1 MKLEQQITAALA
13 GRAGQRDF
21 VDSLSRHWA
30 GLISSVDTLLAA
42 VADLTRGATTA
53 TARAGVHTTV
63 FADIGTAFGAD
74 SDWQKR
80 AAALSAK
87 LAHGADRIGVLRQ
100 RVHRETVNIGVIG
113 VTGAGK
119 STLLRKLTGLSQ
131 EHIPSNRYVSSTA
144 TPSRIF
150 HIPATERSGAVLHLH
165 IWPTFRDEVLQPLHE
180 KAGLSAAAPAS
191 LEEFRAFRYP
201 KDIPESR
208 ASSEQFTRRL
218 RIAQASLPSY
228 ETLLTG
234 NDVRIEL
241 DQLRPFVAY
250 PADESEPERPYH
262 AVRSA
267 DIYCPFPEVDAVQLG
282 LVDLP
287 GSGEAGLDVH
297 MRFLADLRNHTD
309 LLLIVRRPSKS
320 PSTDQDWDA
329 AQLADDA
336 AAGVRRRDFAHL
348 VINQDQDVPGDFFEQ
363 ALARAHS
370 DSADLGIDMRVC
382 DIQRAEPS
390 QVTKEVLAPILD
402 LLAKRL
408 AYMDRDAVAFVLA
421 GLSGMAE
428 EVRLLCG
435 DLNLQFGT
443 WKGMLPDQE
452 KLRRARIREL
462 KDEVSGALDRVR
474 NEYDRLY
481 DAGEPIAELQKQ
493 IELAGQDIRGWLTAG
508 LGKGDRDKWI
518 EAIGKAISGKGMGGE
533 LDRQYNGARE
543 RVVRVFNKIDASL
556 DQAVAR
562 LYGEVAEALRGKL
575 TSKIVPDDTEHA
587 AALRGFAAITEADG
601 ARTLTNATKRLLSLR
616 VDYGSIFLRVGRPV
630 IRKIEWYSSEQQNSA
645 GGGAGLAGQAV
656 KMAGQAAGTA
666 IGGQAG
672 HAVGAA
678 LDEVAS
684 SALGAS
690 GQPGRNSWLSDH
702 VQRAARPSPADAGTA
717 VTSAAPSSAH
727 PKKAGQD
734 SNAAYWYDRLSA
746 TLEDVTSELEHEF
759 HQEALRALRVLAA
772 AVDLYKDTATTSPDI
787 EVEYERVCP
796 RAQQEIW
803 PQDFDEAP
811 AKVAA
816 NLERVRKQVQDTESA
831 ADQVSALANQATRL
845 LSPRAVAGLA
855 RRARVQR
862 VGEGDP

>member
-1 MKLEQQITAALA
+1 MTIEQQITAALV
-13 GRAGQRDF
+13 GRAAQRDF
-21 VDSLSRHWA
+21 VDSLSRYWS
-30 GLISSVDTLLAA
+30 GLTSSFDALLPA
-42 VADLTRGATTA
+42 VADMTRGAA
-53 TARAGVHTTV
+53 TAMASDSAHATV
-63 FADIGTAFGAD
+63 FGDISTAFEAG

-80 AAALSAK
+80 AAALSGK
-87 LAHGADRIGVLRQ
+87 LAEGADRIGVLHQ

-150 HIPATERSGAVLHLH
+150 HVPATERSRAVLHLH
-165 IWPTFRDEVLQPLHE
+165 TWPTFRSEVLQPLHE
-180 KAGLSAAAPAS
+180 KAGLSAPAPVT
-191 LEEFRAFRYP
+191 LEEFRGFRYP

-208 ASSEQFTRRL
+208 AGSEQFTRRL

-228 ETLLTG
+228 EMLLTG
-234 NDVRIEL
+234 NDVRKEL

-267 DIYCPFPEVDAVQLG
+267 DIHCPFPDVDAVRLG

-297 MRFLADLRNHTD
+297 KRFLADLRNHTD
-309 LLLIVRRPSKS
+309 LLFIVRRPSKS

-363 ALARAHS
+363 ALARAHT

-382 DIQRAEPS
+382 DIQQTEPH
-390 QVTKEVLAPILD
+390 QVTEEVLAPILD
-402 LLAKRL
+402 LLASRL
-408 AYMDRDAVAFVLA
+408 AYMDRDAVAFVLV
-421 GLSGMAE
+421 GLSGVAD
-428 EVRLLCG
+428 EVRRLCG
-435 DLNLQFGT
+435 DLDRQFGT
-443 WKGMLPDQE
+443 WKGILPDQE

-474 NEYDRLY
+474 DEYDRLY

-493 IELAGQDIRGWLTAG
+493 IELAGQDIRQWLTAG
-508 LGKGDRDKWI
+508 LSKGDRDKWV
-518 EAIGKAISGKGMGGE
+518 EAVGKAISGKGMGGE

-575 TSKIVPDDTEHA
+575 TSKIVPDETEHA

-601 ARTLTNATKRLLSLR
+601 ARTLTDATMRLLALR

-630 IRKIEWYSSEQQNSA
+630 IRKIEWYSSDQQRHPA
-645 GGGAGLAGQAV
+645 GEGAGLASQAAGQADH
-656 KMAGQAAGTA
+656 AAGTA
-666 IGGQAG
+666 VGGFIGGEAG
-672 HAVGAA
+672 RTAGAA
-678 LDEVAS
+678 LGEATS

-702 VQRAARPSPADAGTA
+702 VPRAARPSPADAGTA
-717 VTSAAPSSAH
+717 GTGAPSSSAH
-727 PKKAGQD
+727 PKKAGQASD
-734 SNAAYWYDRLSA
+734 AAYWYDRLRA

-759 HQEALRALRVLAA
+759 RQEALRALRVLAA
-772 AVDLYKDTATTSPDI
+772 AVDLYKDAATTSPDI

-816 NLERVRKQVQDTESA
+816 NLEAMRKQIQDTEAA
-831 ADQVSALANQATRL
+831 ADEVSALANQATRL
-845 LSPRAVAGLA
+845 
-855 RRARVQR
+855 
-862 VGEGDP
+862 

>member
-1 MKLEQQITAALA
+1 VNIEQQITVALA
-13 GRAGQRDF
+13 GRADQRDF
-21 VDSLSRHWA
+21 VDSLSRSWT
-30 GLISSVDTLLAA
+30 GLTSSFDALLAA
-42 VADLTRGATTA
+42 AADLTRGAATA
-53 TARAGVHTTV
+53 TAQDSAHATV
-63 FADIGTAFGAD
+63 FGDIGTAFGGG

-80 AAALSAK
+80 AAALSGK
-87 LAHGADRIGVLRQ
+87 LAEGANRIGVLHQ

-131 EHIPSNRYVSSTA
+131 DHIPSNRYVSSTA

-150 HIPATERSGAVLHLH
+150 HVAATERSRAVLHLH
-165 IWPTFRDEVLQPLHE
+165 TWPTFRDEVLQPLHE
-180 KAGLSAAAPAS
+180 KAGLPAPAPAT
-191 LEEFRAFRYP
+191 LEEFRGFRYP
-201 KDIPESR
+201 QDIPDNR
-208 ASSEQFTRRL
+208 AGSERFTRRL
-218 RIAQASLPSY
+218 RIAQASLPGY
-228 ETLLTG
+228 ESLLTG
-234 NDVRIEL
+234 NEMRIEL

-267 DIYCPFPEVDAVQLG
+267 DIYCAFPDVEAVRLG

-297 MRFLADLRNHTD
+297 KRFLADLRNHTD
-309 LLLIVRRPSKS
+309 LLFIVRRPSKS

-348 VINQDQDVPGDFFEQ
+348 VINQDQDVPGDFFER
-363 ALARAHS
+363 ALARAHG

-390 QVTKEVLAPILD
+390 QVTEEVLAPILD
-402 LLAKRL
+402 LLANRL
-408 AYMDRDAVAFVLA
+408 AYMDRDAVAFVLV
-421 GLSGMAE
+421 GLSGVADD
-428 EVRLLCG
+428 VRWLCS
-435 DLNLQFGT
+435 DLDQQFGA

-481 DAGEPIAELQKQ
+481 DVGEPIIELQKQ
-493 IELAGQDIRGWLTAG
+493 IDLAGQDIRQWLTAG

-518 EAIGKAISGKGMGGE
+518 EAVEKAISGKGMGGE

-575 TSKIVPDDTEHA
+575 TAKIVPEEADHA
-587 AALRGFAAITEADG
+587 AALTGFAAITDADG
-601 ARTLTNATKRLLSLR
+601 ARTLTDATRRLLELR
-616 VDYGSIFLRVGRPV
+616 ADYGSIFLRVGRPV
-630 IRKIEWYSSEQQNSA
+630 IRKIEWYSSEQHGPPA
-645 GGGAGLAGQAV
+645 VGGAGLAGQAAGMMRGPAPEMV
-656 KMAGQAAGTA
+656 GQAAGTA
-666 IGGQAG
+666 VGSSIGGEAG
-672 HAVGAA
+672 RAAGAAVGEAA
-678 LDEVAS
+678 A

-690 GQPGRNSWLSDH
+690 GQPNRDSWLSDH
-702 VQRAARPSPADAGTA
+702 VQRAVRPSPAGTVQAGTGS
-717 VTSAAPSSAH
+717 TAPWPAH
-727 PKKAGQD
+727 ATKAGQD

-746 TLEDVTSELEHEF
+746 TIEDVISELEHEF

-772 AVDLYKDTATTSPDI
+772 AVDLYKDTSTTSPDI

-796 RAQQEIW
+796 RAQQDIW
-803 PQDFDEAP
+803 PQDFGEAS
-811 AKVAA
+811 AKVTGD
-816 NLERVRKQVQDTESA
+816 LETMRRQLQDTIAA

-845 LSPRAVAGLA
+845 
-855 RRARVQR
+855 
-862 VGEGDP
+862 